1 MLVVTSK
8 LCIEGIEYTRITR
21 NNKAPESGGWSGCV
35 VLACVG
41 VCAVRPFQCG
51 RQSHAACRAGRDR
64 GASGRACAGSY
75 NIQKPM
81 TDSKVGWCSVL

>member
-41 VCAVRPFQCG
+41 VCAVRPFPG
-51 RQSHAACRAGRDR
+51 ESHSPLAC
-64 GASGRACAGSY
+64 
-75 NIQKPM
+75 
-81 TDSKVGWCSVL
+81 TDLLIKTLHMHERLLMMMMRVLGHY

>member
-1 MLVVTSK
+1 M
-8 LCIEGIEYTRITR
+8 
-21 NNKAPESGGWSGCV
+21 
-35 VLACVG
+35 ACVG